1 MSAARILAM
10 IAVMAIITYLPRVI
24 PITVFRKRIRNRF
37 VQSFLLYMPYG
48 VLGAMVF
55 PQVLY
60 ATASLASEM
69 CIRDRFTAVRQQQ
82 RPRCDE
88 AHRDDIGPKVKAR
101 DFPNEEI
108 DTHGNERQGGPYGP
122 GQAPKVRPPQR
133 GHKRATLGGV
143 GRDIG
148 SPLRR
153 LAIHGIG
160 RALGRLG

>member
-60 ATASLASEM
+60 ATASLASAL
-69 CIRDRFTAVRQQQ
+69 CGAAVALYLAHKKLGLLPVALASTATVFVV
-82 RPRCDE
+82 E
-88 AHRDDIGPKVKAR
+88 
-101 DFPNEEI
+101 
-108 DTHGNERQGGPYGP
+108 
-122 GQAPKVRPPQR
+122 QAMHCF
-133 GHKRATLGGV
+133 GM
-143 GRDIG
+143 
-148 SPLRR
+148 
-153 LAIHGIG
+153 
-160 RALGRLG
+160 